1 MPFWMAWRIPWTE
14 EPGRLQSK
22 GSQRVGHALKVG
34 IRGDKNPGKE
44 GIRGDGAGIG
54 VQGGVSQCSAL
65 FGGCVSFL
73 LLL

>member
-1 MPFWMAWRIPWTE
+1 M
-14 EPGRLQSK
+14 S
-22 GSQRVGHALKVG
+22 ALKVG

>member
-1 MPFWMAWRIPWTE
+1 M
-14 EPGRLQSK
+14 S
-22 GSQRVGHALKVG
+22 ALKVG

-44 GIRGDGAGIG
+44 GIRGDGAGIE